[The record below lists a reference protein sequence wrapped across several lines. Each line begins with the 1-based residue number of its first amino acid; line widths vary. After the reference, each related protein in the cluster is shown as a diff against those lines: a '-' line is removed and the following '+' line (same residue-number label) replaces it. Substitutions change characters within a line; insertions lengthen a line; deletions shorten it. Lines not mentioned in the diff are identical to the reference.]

1 MRAMDRA
8 AVAGTQDSVVVQE
21 RDQAV
26 LEAARASAL
35 RRSTRWPPQPLSP
48 GTRAL
53 LWALRIYVVL
63 MLVVVGVQ
71 IARLG

>member
-1 MRAMDRA
+1 MGGV
-8 AVAGTQDSVVVQE
+8 AVAGTRDDVVMQE

-35 RRSTRWPPQPLSP
+35 RRNAHWPPQALSP
-48 GTRAL
+48 GTRVL

-63 MLVVVGVQ
+63 MLAVVGVQ
-71 IARLG
+71 ISRLG

>member
-1 MRAMDRA
+1 MGGV
-8 AVAGTQDSVVVQE
+8 AVAGTRDDVVTQE

-26 LEAARASAL
+26 LDQARISAL
-35 RRSTRWPPQPLSP
+35 RRSTRWPPQTLSP
-48 GTRAL
+48 GTRVL

-63 MLVVVGVQ
+63 MLAVVGVQ

>member
-1 MRAMDRA
+1 MDGVA
-8 AVAGTQDSVVVQE
+8 AAKTQDSVAVQE

-26 LEAARASAL
+26 LDRARASAL
-35 RRSTRWPPQPLSP
+35 RRSTRWPPQTLSP
-48 GTRAL
+48 GTRVL

-63 MLVVVGVQ
+63 MMAVVGVQ